1 MKYLSSQ
8 LSIFLRERGVK
19 RNLGMFF
26 RFLGVLIFMVTLYSV
41 LFHYIMEYEG
51 RSYSWITGLYWTLT
65 VMTTLGFGDIT
76 FTSDLGKLFSVLVL
90 MTGVLCLLVMLPFA
104 FIQYVYAPWLEAQKK
119 RTVPRS
125 IPSGVK
131 GHIIVVGVSP
141 VALDL
146 AGDLARYG
154 FYCVLLSG
162 DAQGALDLLDQG
174 YHVVVGDYD
183 DGAVYQRLNL
193 GEAAMLTAMDNDVR
207 NTNIIFSAREVDAK
221 VPIVARAERTESI
234 DILYLA
240 GASRVFQFR
249 TLLGEALARRVHVDR
264 SRCSVLTEFGPL
276 LLAEASAKGSF
287 LAGKTIRDSEL
298 RRTTGVNIVG
308 LWERGRFLLPQA
320 DTLISEETVLV
331 MAGTAS
337 QIANFDMRMRRD
349 AENEAET
356 ASDGPVLVL
365 GGGRVGLAAAR
376 SLRGRGLNVVIV
388 DRREVPA
395 GEGVGFVKGDA
406 ADLAV
411 LESAGI
417 RAAPSVIIT
426 THDDDTNIY
435 LTIYCRRLRP
445 DMQIISRATLDRN
458 VGILHSAGADLVL
471 SLVSMMSDAIVNMLS
486 PGRVFMLSE
495 GLNLFRVCV
504 GQKLLGKS
512 LASSNIR
519 RDTGCSVVAVRGKGG
534 QMLINPDPQR
544 EFQAGDNL
552 YLIGDSGAESAFYE
566 RYGHEGCADQKN
578 GEGWSLRQALADGT
592 DWVAREFSGAAE
604 SSGKDAGISSAQS
617 DMPERQEQQ

>member
-1 MKYLSSQ
+1 M
-8 LSIFLRERGVK
+8 
-19 RNLGMFF
+19 
-26 RFLGVLIFMVTLYSV
+26 
-41 LFHYIMEYEG
+41 
-51 RSYSWITGLYWTLT
+51 
-65 VMTTLGFGDIT
+65 
-76 FTSDLGKLFSVLVL
+76 
-90 MTGVLCLLVMLPFA
+90 
-104 FIQYVYAPWLEAQKK
+104 
-119 RTVPRS
+119 
-125 IPSGVK
+125 K

-154 FYCVLLSG
+154 FYCVLLTG

-221 VPIVARAERTESI
+221 VPIVARAEKTESI

-495 GLNLFRVCV
+495 GLNLFRVGV

>member
-154 FYCVLLSG
+154 FYCVLLTG

-193 GEAAMLTAMDNDVR
+193 GDAAMLTAMDNDVR

-221 VPIVARAERTESI
+221 VPIVARAEKTESI

-287 LAGKTIRDSEL
+287 LAGKTIRDSDL
-298 RRTTGVNIVG
+298 RRTTGVNMVG

-395 GEGVGFVKGDA
+395 GEGVGFVKGGA

-495 GLNLFRVCV
+495 GLNLFRVGV

>member
-154 FYCVLLSG
+154 FYCVLLTG

-221 VPIVARAERTESI
+221 VPIVARAEKTESI

-495 GLNLFRVCV
+495 GLNLFRVGV

-552 YLIGDSGAESAFYE
+552 YRIGDSGAESAFYE